1 MQNQPPKKF
10 QILLVPAT
18 PVFSYPA
25 TDNPHALI
33 EILADS
39 GECRTTMTMTWP
51 QIRTSLE
58 RLGASA
64 PQIENVKK
72 SIEGGYR
79 CMLATEGAMPMVFT
93 EEQLRQAGLR

>member
-1 MQNQPPKKF
+1 MQNQTPKKF

-33 EILADS
+33 ELRSDS
-39 GECRTTMTMTWP
+39 GECRTTTTMTWP

-58 RLGASA
+58 TLGASA

-79 CMLATEGAMPMVFT
+79 CMLATEGAMPMAFS

>member
-1 MQNQPPKKF
+1 MQNQTPKKF

-79 CMLATEGAMPMVFT
+79 CMLATEGAMPMAFS